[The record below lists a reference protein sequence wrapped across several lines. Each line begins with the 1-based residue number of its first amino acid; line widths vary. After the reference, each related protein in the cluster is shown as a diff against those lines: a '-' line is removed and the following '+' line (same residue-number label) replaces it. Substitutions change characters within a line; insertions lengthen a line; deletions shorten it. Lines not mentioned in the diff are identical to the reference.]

1 MRKSVVVMAVYVV
14 ALILLWVYSGRVA
27 MENRGFV
34 VAGYG
39 ITWGVLLWYAFR
51 LEVRGLATAR
61 AVASFGAAGGGN

>member
-1 MRKSVVVMAVYVV
+1 MPKSVIVTAVYVL
-14 ALILLWVYSGRVA
+14 ALILLWVYGVQVE

-51 LEVRGLATAR
+51 LEARGRATAR
-61 AVASFGAAGGGN
+61 AVASFEVVGGGN